1 MQNHFSKG
9 LRDGVPIGLGY
20 LSVSVTFGVMA
31 VAAGL
36 PVWAAV
42 LISMTN
48 LTSAGQ
54 FAGLSLITGGAPLFE
69 MALTQ
74 FVVNIRYS
82 LMSLSLSQKLSGS
95 IRTID
100 RVFLSFFNTD
110 EIFALASMQEGT
122 LGRR

>member
-1 MQNHFSKG
+1 MRRRRSFYLTMDFGYFLPAIFLEDLGKRIFVEDTQRMQNHFSKG

-54 FAGLSLITGGAPLFE
+54 FAGLSLITGE
-69 MALTQ
+69 
-74 FVVNIRYS
+74 
-82 LMSLSLSQKLSGS
+82 
-95 IRTID
+95 
-100 RVFLSFFNTD
+100 
-110 EIFALASMQEGT
+110 
-122 LGRR
+122 RRCLKWR

>member
-1 MQNHFSKG
+1 MKQSASGLASEALFLSNYGLWLLFARYIFRRFGKEDFCGGYATHAKSFQKG

-54 FAGLSLITGGAPLFE
+54 FAGLSLITGE
-69 MALTQ
+69 
-74 FVVNIRYS
+74 
-82 LMSLSLSQKLSGS
+82 
-95 IRTID
+95 
-100 RVFLSFFNTD
+100 
-110 EIFALASMQEGT
+110 
-122 LGRR
+122 RRCLKWR